1 MMVQSAPEGEPHF
14 VSTMREHLDFCVQL
28 ARAYGNGRFEKLEP
42 YDEVLYVVE
51 NHDRG
56 WDDYDTHPG
65 LDPNTGLPFLMSQTP
80 APDAVKT
87 NKGSP
92 DFNEA
97 HHPYCGLLSSMHTWG
112 LYNKRYG
119 FTQFVVRTRRQVS
132 VPVQTANRPLI
143 DAMLAGEL
151 ERQARLIE
159 SLAANPA
166 TRGWVVKEHLF
177 QNYKQLTF
185 FDTLALYFHLNHSS
199 DRGDEEYIHVP
210 MSAEADTNVLVKKL
224 GDQVYSLDP
233 FPFRDILKATCG
245 GRYVRPFPGG
255 FQTDMLGAALGAMP
269 SDRQTVELVPA

>member
-14 VSTMREHLDFCVQL
+14 VSTMREHLDFCGRL
-28 ARAYGNGRFEKLEP
+28 ALAYGNNQFEALKP

-56 WDDYDTHPG
+56 WDEYDIKPG
-65 LDPNTGLPFLMSQTP
+65 LDPTTHLPFLMSQTP

-87 NKGSP
+87 NRGSP
-92 DFNEA
+92 DFNES

-119 FTQFVVRTRRQVS
+119 FTQFVVRTRRQIS

-143 DAMLAGEL
+143 DAMLVGEL
-151 ERQARLIE
+151 ERQTRLKE
-159 SLAANPA
+159 KLAANPA
-166 TRGWVVKEHLF
+166 TRDWLADEHLF

-185 FDTLALYFHLNHSS
+185 FDTLALYFHLNHAC
-199 DRGDEEYIHVP
+199 DRGEEVYIHVP
-210 MSAEADTNVLVKKL
+210 MSAEADTNVTMKKL

-233 FPFRDILKATCG
+233 FPFRDTVKVACS
-245 GRYVRPFPGG
+245 GRYVRPFPAD
-255 FQTDMLGAALGAMP
+255 FQADMLGAALRAMP
-269 SDRQTVELVPA
+269 SDQQAVELVPA